1 MNTFILI
8 KRVNNKVINIIK
20 FVIIKIH
27 LSELIKDKSVIAIIK
42 MKVYIINYLI
52 TNFLIEIDV
61 IKLEKMT
68 LNLHDEKLIIN
79 SC

>member
-1 MNTFILI
+1 MNIFIFI
-8 KRVNNKVINIIK
+8 KKVDNKVINIIE
-20 FVIIKIH
+20 FAIINVY
-27 LSELIKDKSVIAIIK
+27 LNELIKNKSVIAIIK

-52 TNFLIEIDV
+52 ANFLIEIDV

-68 LNLHDEKLIIN
+68 LNLYNEKLIIN